1 MPTLHIA
8 LQEGFSG
15 DEVAVRINGREIFH
29 KTGVKTRM
37 QIGFADSAEIDAQ
50 PGVVEVEIALPA
62 RNAVKQV
69 RLQLTAPCF
78 LAVSIGEDNT
88 INTSCSETP
97 FQYA

>member
-15 DEVAVRINGREIFH
+15 DEVALRINGREIFH
-29 KTGVKTRM
+29 KTGVRTRT
-37 QIGFADSAEIDAQ
+37 QIGFADSAEIEAP
-50 PGVVEVEIALPA
+50 PGAVEVEIALPA

-78 LAVSIGEDNT
+78 LGVSVGEDNT
-88 INTSCSETP
+88 INTSCSERP